1 MGLILTTTAGLA
13 LWIVLWAVGVKSFD
27 AFLITLGLIVLA
39 ATMRMIMP
47 ALPGKRPSPD
57 EPS

>member
-1 MGLILTTTAGLA
+1 MGLILTTTAGLV

-27 AFLITLGLIVLA
+27 AFLITLGLIILA

-47 ALPGKRPSPD
+47 ALPGNRPSPD

>member
-39 ATMRMIMP
+39 ATVRMIMP